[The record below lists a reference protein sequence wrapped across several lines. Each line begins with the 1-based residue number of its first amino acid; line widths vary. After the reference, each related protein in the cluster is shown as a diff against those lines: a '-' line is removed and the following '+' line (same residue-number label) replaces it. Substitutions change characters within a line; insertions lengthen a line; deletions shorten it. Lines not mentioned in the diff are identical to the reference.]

1 MDRDLTYLREGDM
14 VMIPEQD
21 PPIVGVVVR
30 TPPTTATFVQVLA
43 DGKLDW
49 WHRTDCEIISMVE
62 DV

>member
-1 MDRDLTYLREGDM
+1 MEGDM
-14 VMIPEQD
+14 VRIPEQD